1 MKTDQTEPPADL
13 REMASMLWN
22 MYAALVK
29 EGFSEAQALKI
40 IGEIIAGTM
49 PKGD

>member
-1 MKTDQTEPPADL
+1 M
-13 REMASMLWN
+13 RMMANSLWQ
-22 MYAALVK
+22 MYVALTK
-29 EGFSEAQALKI
+29 EGFSEKQALTI